1 LQSRARE
8 ARQEAA
14 HAQQTARELEIRA
27 GQDQSESLRV
37 NINIKA
43 SPAIETAQS
52 GLNTTYSKLPAQITS
67 AHANTYGAT
76 AAVNTSSSSVGT
88 VVNTTA

>member
-37 NINIKA
+37 NIKA

-67 AHANTYGAT
+67 ARANTYGAI

>member
-37 NINIKA
+37 NIKA